1 MLGASPVLCLFGGCG
16 GKRRRRPGLGWE
28 APDTV
33 PRTVGNRLFRELV
46 TPPCPP
52 PSLLLAGSRGSCGS
66 SRMPVP
72 STKARARQ
80 AVRRKRRERG
90 GRLGV
95 PAYSHPPPRAR
106 GFVATWPLARGPGS
120 DGFGGCEKS
129 NPDFLRVER
138 RELASS
144 RCSGSPPHGP
154 PTPPGCAVQLG
165 GDTPA
170 AWRAPSGTWSVCLS
184 ILPPVALPLPV
195 HPCPAPFS
203 PRSGKAPWV
212 PAASPREGDHGVSPP
227 PPPFTLLPPCP
238 PGPENPKHVLHR
250 PYLGR
255 ARERAGN
262 LPARAAGEVAMGK
275 EPAIGAVA
283 PCSQKIR
290 CPHVPWTGGGGGQHR
305 SWLSSPGTPHQPFG
319 SVAAS
324 LRTPGSGLFSF
335 PAGIRI
341 HPSPHPPSRRPLP
354 LPLPP
359 AICYLIHLLAAT
371 TATCHRV
378 PAACPLP
385 SPSPP
390 VSPGA
395 VGCQPEAGGYPG
407 SAAGK
412 A

>member
-1 MLGASPVLCLFGGCG
+1 MQPGPWPEGRALMALVAAKSQIRISSGWRGGNWPLPAAAAALPTAPPPPRDVLCSWG
-16 GKRRRRPGLGWE
+16 
-28 APDTV
+28 
-33 PRTVGNRLFRELV
+33 V
-46 TPPCPP
+46 TPLQPGEPPPARGPSVCPSFP
-52 PSLLLAGSRGSCGS
+52 PSLFLFPCI
-66 SRMPVP
+66 
-72 STKARARQ
+72 
-80 AVRRKRRERG
+80 
-90 GRLGV
+90 
-95 PAYSHPPPRAR
+95 PAQH
-106 GFVATWPLARGPGS
+106 
-120 DGFGGCEKS
+120 
-129 NPDFLRVER
+129 
-138 RELASS
+138 
-144 RCSGSPPHGP
+144 
-154 PTPPGCAVQLG
+154 
-165 GDTPA
+165 
-170 AWRAPSGTWSVCLS
+170 LS
-184 ILPPVALPLPV
+184 L
-195 HPCPAPFS
+195 PAPAKHRGYPQHRPGRGTTVF
-203 PRSGKAPWV
+203 PP
-212 PAASPREGDHGVSPP
+212 PP